1 MAVSELYFSPTGG
14 TKKVMDLL
22 TDTWE
27 QERKTMD
34 LSTAEP
40 EGFVFQRDD
49 LCFVGIP
56 VFEGRVPKLVVSRL
70 KTLVPNGARAVAG
83 AVYGGRAVDDA
94 LLELTDVLTEV
105 GFCCGAA
112 IEAVAEHSILH
123 IYAQNRPDAN
133 DAADL
138 HQYAGKIRALYEAG
152 KLTGHVS
159 VPGKR
164 PYIEMG
170 GIKIHPEGNETCIQC
185 GICARVCPTGAI
197 SAPDFSRT
205 DGTKC
210 ITCMRC
216 VSVCPTHARDFD
228 PALVKA
234 TQEKMAP
241 LFAGERHNRLYLSE
255 Q

>member
-1 MAVSELYFSPTGG
+1 MAVYELYFSPTGG
-14 TKKVMDLL
+14 TRKVMDLL
-22 TDTWE
+22 TDAWE
-27 QERKTMD
+27 QERKMMD
-34 LSTAEP
+34 LSAAGS
-40 EGFVFQRDD
+40 EGAVFQRDD

-70 KTLVPNGARAVAG
+70 KTLVPNGAQAVAV
-83 AVYGGRAVDDA
+83 AVYGVRAVDDA
-94 LLELTDVLTEV
+94 LLELTDVLAEA
-105 GFCCGAA
+105 GFRCGAA

-138 HQYAGKIRALYEAG
+138 HGFAGKIRTLYESG
-152 KLTGHVS
+152 KLADRVT

-170 GIKIHPEGNETCIQC
+170 GIKIHPEGDKRCIQC
-185 GICARVCPTGAI
+185 GLCAGVCPTGAI

-205 DGTKC
+205 DGTRC

-216 VSVCPTHARDFD
+216 VSVCPTHAREFD
-228 PALVKA
+228 PALVKV